1 MTTPTPATKELTRDQ
16 KLTLIYRHEHSD
28 FKGIAGERW
37 GEHAGKKSIMV
48 NEKGATVLV
57 LLENLTDEQIADKLP
72 YALHKEQ
79 QRKEK
84 AAAKKAQ
91 AQADAAPAAIIAAP
105 QEVAANTQKVAVT
118 KITVTRAEGPSHS
131 CGKPE
136 TATTYDDA
144 NLILARWSST
154 APRSGG
160 YDKCDFVIV
169 FADDSEYSG
178 TYDLKHWGAQ
188 TPNLAAHVQ
197 GLALFYTA
205 RETPAHMT
213 QQRHRDY
220 LQSAHARDI
229 ARAYQK
235 ILDGYDI
242 ALKVLPA
249 PLFDIDG

>member
-1 MTTPTPATKELTRDQ
+1 MTTPTTATEELTRDQ

-48 NEKGATVLV
+48 NDKGASVLV

-72 YALHKEQ
+72 YALFKEQ

-84 AAAKKAQ
+84 VAAKKAQ
-91 AQADAAPAAIIAAP
+91 AQADAASIEAS
-105 QEVAANTQKVAVT
+105 QEVAANTQKVAVKT
-118 KITVTRAEGPSHS
+118 ITVTRAEGPSDS
-131 CGKPE
+131 CRKPE
-136 TATTYDDA
+136 TATTYDHA
-144 NLILARWSST
+144 NLILARWSNT

-169 FADDSEYSG
+169 FADDSKYHG
-178 TYDLKHWGAQ
+178 TYDLKHWSMQA
-188 TPNLAAHVQ
+188 PNLAGHIQ
-197 GLALFYTA
+197 ELALFYTA

-213 QQRHRDY
+213 QQRHRNF
-220 LQSAHARDI
+220 LQSARERDT
-229 ARAYQK
+229 AHVYQK

>member
-16 KLTLIYRHEHSD
+16 KLTLIYRHEHRD

-37 GEHAGKKSIMV
+37 GEHAGKKTIMV
-48 NEKGATVLV
+48 NDGGTALV
-57 LLENLTDEQIADKLP
+57 LLENLTDAQIVDKLP

-91 AQADAAPAAIIAAP
+91 AQAAAAPAETIDTP
-105 QEVAANTQKVAVT
+105 QEVATNTQKVAVT
-118 KITVTRAEGPSHS
+118 QITVTRAEGPSNS

-136 TATTYDDA
+136 TAATFDDA
-144 NLILARWSST
+144 NLILARWSNT

-178 TYDLKHWGAQ
+178 TYDLKHWGVQA
-188 TPNLAAHVQ
+188 PNLAGHVQ

-242 ALKVLPA
+242 ALKVVPA